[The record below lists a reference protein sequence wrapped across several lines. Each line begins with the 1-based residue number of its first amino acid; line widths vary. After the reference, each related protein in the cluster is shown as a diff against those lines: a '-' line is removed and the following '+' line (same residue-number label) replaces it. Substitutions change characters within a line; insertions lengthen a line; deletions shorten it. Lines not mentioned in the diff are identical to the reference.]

1 MSAHPEKLYGIIG
14 FPLGHSISPAL
25 HNWAFAQA
33 GFPGVYL
40 AWPEPPDKLAD
51 FFQAARVLPI
61 AGGNITIPHKVE
73 SMKLVD
79 RLSERAKAIGAIN
92 TFYWENGELWGENTD
107 IEGFLAPLKGR
118 RFKNALVLGAGGA
131 SRAVIAGLKE
141 IGAARITVTNRSF
154 AKAEAMA
161 DFFRVA
167 ALPWDERMKP
177 EADIIVNA
185 TSLGMK
191 GPKEDESP
199 YERKWLEG
207 RRGLVYD
214 IVYNPLATLLLREA
228 RAAGWETV
236 TGLPMF
242 VEQARAAFRLWTSGL
257 EMPLEAAME
266 KARSLLGL
274 N

>member
-1 MSAHPEKLYGIIG
+1 MAAYPEKLYGIIG

-25 HNWAFAQA
+25 QNWAFAHT

-40 AWPEPPDKLAD
+40 AWPERPEKLAD
-51 FFQAARVLPI
+51 FFQAVRVLPI

-92 TFYWENGELWGENTD
+92 TFYWKDGELWGENTD

-118 RFKNALVLGAGGA
+118 RFKNALILGAGGA
-131 SRAVIAGLKE
+131 SRAAIAGLKE
-141 IGAARITVTNRSF
+141 IGTPQITVTNRSL

-161 DFFRVA
+161 DFFRVS

-191 GPKEDESP
+191 GPEEDKSP
-199 YERKWLEG
+199 YERQWLDG
-207 RRGLVYD
+207 RHGLVYD
-214 IVYNPLATLLLREA
+214 IVYNPLETALLGEA

-257 EMPLEAAME
+257 DMPLEAAME
-266 KARSLLGL
+266 KAGSLLGI